1 MPTVYNGVSARPHW
15 AGATSATD
23 IHLEVYD
30 SNIQSQFMY
39 NSIMRGLTTF
49 KSVQGQSNT
58 WRGDRIGSV
67 AVKGRKYGESL
78 DSSPIRSEKLVVTVD
93 TVSYVRVPIDFQDD
107 WTAPDFRSTYTRNI
121 GTQQAK
127 AFDEAHIIQLMKC
140 ADFVAPAHLKPAF
153 NDGILKKVVL
163 GGTDLEADAD
173 VLCKAHQNNLNQLIK
188 RDVDVGRAVTLVSPD
203 WFTILLNHKKLM
215 NVEFTGG
222 VGVNDFAQ
230 RRIAVLNG
238 VRVIETPRIPTPNT
252 AIIAHILGTAFDI
265 TAAQSQ
271 RQMITFIPDLAL
283 VTVEAKP
290 METKIWVDDRDF
302 GSVIDSYHMY
312 TVSQLRPDAV
322 ACVSTEL

>member
-107 WTAPDFRSTYTRNI
+107 WTAPDFRATYTRNI

-153 NDGILKKVVL
+153 NDGILKKVTL

-173 VLCKAHQNNLNQLIK
+173 VLCKAHQDNLNQMIK
-188 RDVDVGRAVTLVSPD
+188 RDLDVGRAVTLVSPD
-203 WFTILLNHKKLM
+203 WFTVLLNHKKLM

-238 VRVIETPRIPTPNT
+238 VRVIETPRIPTANA
-252 AIIAHILGTAFDI
+252 AIVSHILGTAFNI
-265 TAAQSQ
+265 TADQSK
-271 RQMITFIPDLAL
+271 RQMITFVPDLAL

-322 ACVSTEL
+322 ACVSTEA